1 MIDNISVDSDGL
13 IELYN
18 GDNLLASGRS
28 PHFLSY
34 AIRQHDGPAPV
45 IRTSTAWQESEILEE
60 LDYIW
65 QQTCELL

>member
-1 MIDNISVDSDGL
+1 MIDNISVDSTGL

-18 GDNLLASGRS
+18 GDNMLAAGTS
-28 PHFLSY
+28 PEFLSY
-34 AIRQHDGPAPV
+34 AVHCHGGPAPV
-45 IRTSTAWQESEILEE
+45 IRTSTAWQESEIREE